1 MLYKVYVYLSD
12 GQFVNLLVKH
22 ICCTLDK
29 FYYKQIFFEDFK
41 ICKKNMKGFNWR
53 PLYNQSPLILN
64 DKTLVWKYNTA
75 YLKIRC
81 TNKISF

>member
-1 MLYKVYVYLSD
+1 MLYKVYVYLFD
-12 GQFVNLLVKH
+12 GQFGNLLVKH

-29 FYYKQIFFEDFK
+29 FYQKQIYFEDVKIFK
-41 ICKKNMKGFNWR
+41 KYEGFNWR